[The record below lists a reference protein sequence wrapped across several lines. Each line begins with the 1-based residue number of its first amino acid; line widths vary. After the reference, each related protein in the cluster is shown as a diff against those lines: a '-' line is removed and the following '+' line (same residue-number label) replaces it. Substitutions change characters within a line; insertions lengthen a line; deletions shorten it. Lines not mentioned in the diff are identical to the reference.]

1 MKNFVFATLMCFA
14 AVSAKAQV
22 ITSDVVNHT
31 YDVVTNQTNG
41 KYVYN
46 ADYTG
51 NDITTM
57 YVYKVVVDS
66 KDMVLLTPYLKYDYT
81 YSPDGLLTSR
91 EVSRWM
97 VEKDDWVRTSR
108 FDYTLTNDSY
118 CTAYSRFN
126 YSSNCFE
133 QPVEKMEYSL
143 VPDENVNVVS
153 YYQRNNP
160 SSDFQLISKCMIE
173 DTELL
178 FAQK

>member
-57 YVYKVVVDS
+57 YVYKVVTDS
-66 KDMVLLTPYLKYDYT
+66 KDMIILTPYLKYNYT
-81 YSPDGLLTSR
+81 YATDGMLTSR

-97 VEKDDWVRTSR
+97 VEKDD
-108 FDYTLTNDSY
+108 
-118 CTAYSRFN
+118 
-126 YSSNCFE
+126 
-133 QPVEKMEYSL
+133 
-143 VPDENVNVVS
+143 
-153 YYQRNNP
+153 
-160 SSDFQLISKCMIE
+160 
-173 DTELL
+173 
-178 FAQK
+178 